1 MGVLTGKVAVVTGAS
16 SGIGAATAVE
26 LARMGA
32 AVVVHA
38 RRKERLE
45 AVAAEIVGKG
55 GRAVA
60 VAGDAAK
67 VEDNGRLMEEA
78 ATFSDR
84 VGNGGRIDIVVVN
97 AGRGLAGGVMSS
109 EAKEWQA
116 LYELNVLGAADLM
129 RRAGEA
135 MVKQKSGDIVVLGSV
150 SGHNISPFS
159 GFYGST
165 KWALASMAE
174 AMRREVCGSGV
185 RVTVVKPAVVMSEFQ
200 ENAGYTKENF
210 FKTIEKYGKV
220 LGPEDVARVIGF
232 VVSQPAH
239 VHVNELIVRPTGQD
253 YP

>member
-1 MGVLTGKVAVVTGAS
+1 
-16 SGIGAATAVE
+16 
-26 LARMGA
+26 
-32 AVVVHA
+32 
-38 RRKERLE
+38 
-45 AVAAEIVGKG
+45 
-55 GRAVA
+55 
-60 VAGDAAK
+60 
-67 VEDNGRLMEEA
+67 MEEA